1 MLYNLGVNLLIKGKL
16 MRVTRLLSSLMV
28 SGLLFACS
36 STHAP
41 GSVDGNDDSLT
52 AVPAPK
58 LKMDQ
63 QEAYNGSDDLK
74 VNGETPY
81 GKVGGK
87 FKTLLKQTDKNGIT
101 RTVTEITREPGYRS
115 SVHYMNYAVTTCVTK
130 GEATMELDGKD
141 PQYFT
146 AGQCFIMP
154 VGIKGYVA
162 NDGKGILKLLDYNTF
177 PEGEDTMTMLES
189 IKH

>member
-1 MLYNLGVNLLIKGKL
+1 MK
-16 MRVTRLLSSLMV
+16 VTRLLAGLMV

-41 GSVDGNDDSLT
+41 GDTDGNDDSVTLT

-63 QEAYNGSDDLK
+63 QAYNGSDDLK

-87 FKTLLKQTDKNGIT
+87 FKTLLKQTDKNDIT

-130 GEATMELDGKD
+130 GEATMELDGKE

-154 VGIKGYVA
+154 VGVKGYVA
-162 NDGKGILKLLDYNTF
+162 NDGKGVLKMLDYNTF
-177 PEGEDTMTMLES
+177 PAGEDTMVMLES
-189 IKH
+189 SKH